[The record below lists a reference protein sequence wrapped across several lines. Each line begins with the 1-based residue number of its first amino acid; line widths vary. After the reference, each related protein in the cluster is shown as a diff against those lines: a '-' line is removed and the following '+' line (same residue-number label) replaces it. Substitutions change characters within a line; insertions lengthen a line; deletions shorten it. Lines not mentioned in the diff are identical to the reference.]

1 MTNTAENNKRI
12 AKNTVLLYVR
22 MLISILVSLYTSRVV
37 LNTLGVED
45 YGIYNVVGGIIAMFA
60 FLNSSMSGATSRF
73 LTYEIGHGDSQK
85 LKNTFS
91 SALIIHIGIAIII
104 LIIAETIGLWF
115 LTNKLVIPEDRM
127 FAAHIVYQFS
137 ILSMMIN
144 VTQVP
149 YNAAIIAHEHM
160 DVYAYVELLNVF
172 LKLGII
178 YLLLISNIDKLI
190 LYGILVFIVSLVVAM
205 IYRLYC
211 TKKFN
216 ECTIKWQYHKE
227 IIKPM
232 LSFSCWDLYGNM
244 SVSAR
249 QQGTTMLLNMFY
261 GPVLNAANGI
271 ANNVHGII
279 LGFANNVITAFR
291 PQIIK
296 NYAEKDIVNM
306 SRLVI
311 NASKFTLSLYLIIA
325 IPLFL
330 EAEYVLRLWL
340 KTVPEHTSIFLR
352 IILICSLFK
361 LAGNILNI
369 VIHAT
374 GRIKKF
380 SFISGTI
387 FLLNVPLLY
396 ILVKLNWSVNLA
408 YCSLIPIDITILLT
422 TLCITKIL
430 VKQIKIKEIITK
442 SYFPNI
448 GMAIIIYWL
457 LYLIQSQLH
466 ESFLRLVIISFSSLI
481 LSLTYICFI
490 LLNSHQRQSLLKQLK
505 HKLHIHSK

>member
-1 MTNTAENNKRI
+1 M
-12 AKNTVLLYVR
+12 
-22 MLISILVSLYTSRVV
+22 
-37 LNTLGVED
+37 
-45 YGIYNVVGGIIAMFA
+45 
-60 FLNSSMSGATSRF
+60 
-73 LTYEIGHGDSQK
+73 
-85 LKNTFS
+85 
-91 SALIIHIGIAIII
+91 
-104 LIIAETIGLWF
+104 
-115 LTNKLVIPEDRM
+115 
-127 FAAHIVYQFS
+127 
-137 ILSMMIN
+137 
-144 VTQVP
+144 
-149 YNAAIIAHEHM
+149 
-160 DVYAYVELLNVF
+160 
-172 LKLGII
+172 
-178 YLLLISNIDKLI
+178 IDKLI
-190 LYGILVFIVSLVVAM
+190 LYGILVFIVSLLIAM

-211 TKKFN
+211 IKKFN
-216 ECTIKWQYHKE
+216 ECNMRWQYHKD
-227 IIKPM
+227 IIKPI

-244 SVSAR
+244 SVSGR

-261 GPVLNAANGI
+261 GPALNAANGI

-311 NASKFTLSLYLIIA
+311 NASKFTLSLYLIVA

-340 KTVPEHTSIFLR
+340 KTVPEHTNIFLR

-396 ILVKLNWSVNLA
+396 ILIKFNWNVNLA
-408 YCSLIPIDITILLT
+408 YCSLVPIDITILLT
-422 TLCITKIL
+422 TLCVTKIL
-430 VKQIKIKEIITK
+430 VSQIKIKEIITK
-442 SYFPNI
+442 SYLPNI
-448 GMAIIIYWL
+448 GMAIIISGL
-457 LYLIQSQLH
+457 LYLIQCQLH

-481 LSLTYICFI
+481 LSLSYIYFI
-490 LLNSHQRQSLLKQLK
+490 LLNSNQRQSLLEQLK
-505 HKLHIHSK
+505 HKLHINSK